1 VRSAWPLAAVGVAL
15 LLSGCGSSPVLLD
28 ESDFAGVDSATQNSD
43 RALAPGW
50 TWCDGLRSGIY
61 VQGAVVS
68 SSLVFGEQS
77 RAGATIIDRS
87 ADGAMADY
95 LLEQYAQ
102 EATLCAGSAAV
113 QQGNSIEP
121 LPGLD
126 DGALGWTTRTSDG
139 EWGEY
144 ALIPLDEWRLLA
156 VGFQT
161 FDDEPPVDLDELI
174 EHAREGAEQF
184 PAERG

>member
-1 VRSAWPLAAVGVAL
+1 VKALRPLVAAAGAL
-15 LLSGCGSSPVLLD
+15 VLAGCGSSPVLLE
-28 ESDFAGVDSATQNSD
+28 ESDVPGAEAVHQNED
-43 RALAPGW
+43 AFAPGW
-50 TWCDGLRSGIY
+50 TWCDALRPSRYIDGN
-61 VQGAVVS
+61 AVS
-68 SSLVFGEQS
+68 SSFS
-77 RAGATIIDRS
+77 FADRARAAATLI
-87 ADGAMADY
+87 DGASDDLPAEYM
-95 LLEQYAQ
+95 LEQYEQQADSCASA
-102 EATLCAGSAAV
+102 EATTRGY
-113 QQGNSIEP
+113 SIEP

-156 VGFQT
+156 VGFST
-161 FDDEPPVDLDELI
+161 FEEEAPVDMDELI

>member
-1 VRSAWPLAAVGVAL
+1 VRRAWRLAAVGVVL
-15 LLSGCGSSPVLLD
+15 LLPACGSSPVLLD
-28 ESDFAGVDSATQNSD
+28 EGDVPGVESATQNSD

-61 VQGAVVS
+61 VQGPVIS
-68 SSLVFGEQS
+68 SSLVLGEWS

-87 ADGAMADY
+87 DDGAMAEY
-95 LLEQYAQ
+95 LLEEYAQ

-121 LPGLD
+121 LTGLPE
-126 DGALGWTTRTSDG
+126 GALGWTTRTSDG

-144 ALIPLDEWRLLA
+144 ALIPLDEQRLLA
-156 VGFQT
+156 VGFAT
-161 FDDEPPVDLDELI
+161 TEDEPPVDMDELI

-184 PAERG
+184 PPERS